1 MILAKFAVARA
12 EKLSAWYRLRRMDSL
27 LLHHA
32 DWLASLLTGRRDTSD
47 WNNTLKLGYD
57 PEAQCYPDWLLAQ
70 VSCAVLCCAVL
81 CCAVL
86 CCDVLC
92 CAVLCCAV
100 LCCAVLCC
108 AVLCCAVLSI
118 MACLQHKRL
127 WDALNL
133 LDCIV

>member
-1 MILAKFAVARA
+1 
-12 EKLSAWYRLRRMDSL
+12 

-70 VSCAVLCCAVL
+70 VSLPLLCCA
-81 CCAVL
+81 
-86 CCDVLC
+86 VLC

-108 AVLCCAVLSI
+108 AVLCCAVLCCAIHHGMSAAQAPFGMLYI
-118 MACLQHKRL
+118 CWSALCKMNMQKR
-127 WDALNL
+127 
-133 LDCIV
+133 VQ